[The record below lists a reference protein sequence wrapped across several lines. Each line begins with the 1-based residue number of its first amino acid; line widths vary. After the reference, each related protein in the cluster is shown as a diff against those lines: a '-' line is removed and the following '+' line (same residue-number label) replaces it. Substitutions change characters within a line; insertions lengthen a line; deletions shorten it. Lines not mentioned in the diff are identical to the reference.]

1 MIDYSGRL
9 PRAPEEDPSLNSRYN
24 VGAMREATR
33 NGPAGIRQIADAL
46 GISIGTVDRAL
57 HGRPGVSPRTRERV
71 LKTAQRLN
79 YTPNLAAR
87 TLKLNRQIRIGV
99 FLPQQIAIFYDEL
112 REGIRAAAA
121 HAAHGATADLAFH
134 AYPRLGEGDV
144 ELLESVR
151 WRQFDGILLAP
162 GNPARMAEFAREAEA
177 ENKALVYVTTDAPR
191 THRISSI
198 AIEGAVSGGI
208 AAELLGQIIRE
219 PVPVAAITGDLRIQ
233 DHAEKLRGF
242 AASLATLSPHLRLL
256 SAIESHE
263 SPEDA
268 YAATLQLLNAH
279 PELGG
284 IYISTANS
292 LPVMRAIEKS
302 GRHGKIRVIATDLF
316 PEIVSAIEAGS
327 VFASLY
333 QRPFTQ
339 GRMAFELL
347 NRYLIT
353 GAQPERVIR
362 LNPHIVLRS
371 NLSLFASPARARS

>member
-1 MIDYSGRL
+1 M
-9 PRAPEEDPSLNSRYN
+9 
-24 VGAMREATR
+24 
-33 NGPAGIRQIADAL
+33 GIRQIAAGL

-57 HGRPGVSPRTRERV
+57 HGRPGVSARTRERV
-71 LKTAQRLN
+71 LKMAQKLN

-121 HAAHGATADLAFH
+121 HAAHGATADLVFH
-134 AYPRLGEGDV
+134 AYPRLGEGDL
-144 ELLESVR
+144 ELLESSN
-151 WRQFDGILLAP
+151 WRQFDAILLAP
-162 GNPARMAEFAREAEA
+162 GNPARLADFSRAAES

-191 THRISSI
+191 THRLSSI
-198 AIEGAVSGGI
+198 AIEGTVSGGI
-208 AAELLGQIIRE
+208 AAELLGQLI
-219 PVPVAAITGDLRIQ
+219 PSPAPVAAITGDLRIH

-242 AASLATLSPHLRLL
+242 AASLATLSPQLQLL
-256 SAIESHE
+256 SAVESHE
-263 SPEDA
+263 SPKDA
-268 YAATLQLLNAH
+268 HAATLRLLKAH
-279 PELGG
+279 PNLGG

-292 LPVMRAIEKS
+292 LPVIRAIEES
-302 GRHGKIRVIATDLF
+302 GRSGKIRVIATDLF
-316 PEIVSAIEAGS
+316 PEMVSAIEAGH

-353 GAQPERVIR
+353 GVPPERVIR

-371 NLSLFASPARARS
+371 NLSLFSGSGRARI

>member
-1 MIDYSGRL
+1 
-9 PRAPEEDPSLNSRYN
+9 
-24 VGAMREATR
+24 MREATR
-33 NGPAGIRQIADAL
+33 NGPVGIRQIADVL

-57 HGRPGVSPRTRERV
+57 HGRPGVSARTRERV
-71 LKTAQRLN
+71 LKLAQKLN

-87 TLKLNRQIRIGV
+87 TLKLNRQIRIVV

-121 HAAHGATADLAFH
+121 HAAHGSTADLVFH
-134 AYPRLGEGDV
+134 SYPRLGVGDV
-144 ELLESVR
+144 ELLESSK

-162 GNPARMAEFAREAEA
+162 GNPARMADFSRAAEA

-191 THRISSI
+191 TQRLSSI
-198 AIEGAVSGGI
+198 AIEGTVSGGI
-208 AAELLGQIIRE
+208 AAELLGQVI
-219 PVPVAAITGDLRIQ
+219 PASVPVVAITGDLRIH

-242 AASLATLSPHLRLL
+242 AASLATLSPHLQLL

-268 YAATLQLLNAH
+268 HAATLQLLNAH
-279 PELGG
+279 PNLGG

-292 LPVMRAIEKS
+292 LPVMRAIEES
-302 GRHGKIRVIATDLF
+302 GRIGKIRVITTDLF
-316 PEIVSAIEAGS
+316 PEIMSAIEAGH

-371 NLSLFASPARARS
+371 NLSLFASPARGRS